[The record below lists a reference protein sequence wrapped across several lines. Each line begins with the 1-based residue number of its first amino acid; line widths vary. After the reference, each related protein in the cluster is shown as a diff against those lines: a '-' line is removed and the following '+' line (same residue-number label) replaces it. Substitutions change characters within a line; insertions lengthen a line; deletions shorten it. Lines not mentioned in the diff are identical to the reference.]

1 MSVRNIK
8 QPVTK
13 LDDYNRQKVIRKS
26 AEKAMAEIKEEFQA
40 ELEPGQV
47 VIGSYTVKT
56 EEHERSR
63 LMSVND
69 AAVALENAG
78 YSKQAISKILT
89 AITVTSTARQ
99 FLVKRQ

>member
-13 LDDYNRQKVIRKS
+13 LDEYNRLRVVRKS
-26 AEKAMAEIKEEFQA
+26 SEKAMEEIKQEFQA
-40 ELEPGQV
+40 KLEPGQV

-56 EEHERSR
+56 EEHERNR

-69 AAVALENAG
+69 AYVALENAG
-78 YSKQAISKILT
+78 YSKQAITKILT

>member
-8 QPVTK
+8 KPVTK
-13 LDDYNRQKVIRKS
+13 LDKYNRLNVVIKS
-26 AEKAMAEIKEEFQA
+26 ADKERQEIKHEFQV
-40 ELEPGQV
+40 ELEPGMEE
-47 VIGSYTVKT
+47 IGPYTVKT
-56 EEHERSR
+56 EEHERNR

-69 AAVALENAG
+69 ASVALENAG
-78 YSKQAISKILT
+78 YSKQAISKILS